1 MSLEFM
7 KAKIARNDLRT
18 VKKLKSTNRCLQLLT
33 KHPCAI
39 GYNFDA
45 LSIL

>member
-18 VKKLKSTNRCLQLLT
+18 VKKLKSTNLMSAITNKTSLCNWVQL
-33 KHPCAI
+33 
-39 GYNFDA
+39 
-45 LSIL
+45 